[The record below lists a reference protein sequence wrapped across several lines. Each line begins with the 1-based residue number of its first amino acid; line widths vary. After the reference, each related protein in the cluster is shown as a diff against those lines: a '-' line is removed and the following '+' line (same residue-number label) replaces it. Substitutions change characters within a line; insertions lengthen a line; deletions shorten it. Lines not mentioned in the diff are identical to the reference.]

1 MTKLTELEREN
12 AILKAQL
19 ETMERMMEKVLAS
32 NATKK
37 FSATSDSASV
47 AMRQMTP
54 KQHAALQ
61 MVLRGASNDEIAKR
75 FDVTPSTAK
84 VYVKGIMDKM
94 GVRNRPQIVSRS
106 LNIMEQIDE
115 EEYRVMSGGV
125 PKDWDKNYTKYPAVN
140 AMLFEKTRGKKT

>member
-1 MTKLTELEREN
+1 MTKLIDLQTEN
-12 AILKAQL
+12 AVLKAQVEL
-19 ETMERMMEKVLAS
+19 LERMIEKVLAS
-32 NATKK
+32 NASKK
-37 FSATSDSASV
+37 FSATSDSVSV

-94 GVRNRPQIVSRS
+94 NVRNRPQIVSRS
-106 LNIMEQIDE
+106 LNIMEMIDE

-125 PKDWDKNYTKYPAVN
+125 PKDWDKNYTKYPEVN
-140 AMLFEKTRGKKT
+140 AILFEKTRGKKP